1 MRKGLS
7 DGTFKSPH
15 LKLLNPSPRVLDV
28 LSIAGVD
35 MFLEVHRNYKDALAS
50 F

>member
-1 MRKGLS
+1 MAQGLR

-15 LKLLNPSPRVLDV
+15 LKLLSPSPQVLEV
-28 LSIAGVD
+28 LKIAGVD
-35 MFLEVHRNYKDALAS
+35 MFLEVHRELQEAVAS

>member
-1 MRKGLS
+1 MNKGIR

-15 LKLLNPSPRVLDV
+15 LKLVNPTAHVLEV
-28 LSIAGVD
+28 LKLTGLD
-35 MFLEVHRNYKDALAS
+35 MFLEVHHSVSEAVAS